1 MKVVEKGRNAILVCE
16 AEGDPPVNIYWVKDS
31 IRLRRDPRFTVMQQG
46 KLRGE
51 RETMFCYCCIIAHN
65 IAFRL
70 FFTNILTQSHEH
82 DITKTQKSQSHE
94 SFLQSI
100 IVHMFLHI
108 YYSISFV
115 SIQYYSH
122 VSINK
127 MQKNISQNF
136 VSTSSFRSS
145 LLSVKLIT
153 TLYIFMHVMSAV

>member
-82 DITKTQKSQSHE
+82 DIIKPQKSQPHE

-127 MQKNISQNF
+127 MQENISQNF
-136 VSTSSFRSS
+136 VLTSSFRSS

>member
-51 RETMFCYCCIIAHN
+51 RETMFCYCCLIAHN
-65 IAFRL
+65 IAFRS

-82 DITKTQKSQSHE
+82 HITQKSQPHE
-94 SFLQSI
+94 SFLQGI
-100 IVHMFLHI
+100 TLHNMFLHI

-115 SIQYYSH
+115 SIQYCSH

-136 VSTSSFRSS
+136 VSTSSSRSS

>member
-82 DITKTQKSQSHE
+82 HTTKTRNHNHMNHFCK
-94 SFLQSI
+94 
-100 IVHMFLHI
+100 VHMFLHI
-108 YYSISFV
+108 CYSISFV

>member
-82 DITKTQKSQSHE
+82 DITKPYRNHSHMNHFCKVLWYTCFYTFITAFH
-94 SFLQSI
+94 SFLFSI
-100 IVHMFLHI
+100 IVMYL
-108 YYSISFV
+108 
-115 SIQYYSH
+115 
-122 VSINK
+122 
-127 MQKNISQNF
+127 
-136 VSTSSFRSS
+136 
-145 LLSVKLIT
+145 
-153 TLYIFMHVMSAV
+153 

>member
-82 DITKTQKSQSHE
+82 DIIKPYMDGL
-94 SFLQSI
+94 LQSI

-127 MQKNISQNF
+127 MQENISQNF
-136 VSTSSFRSS
+136 VLTSSFRSS

>member
-82 DITKTQKSQSHE
+82 DIIKPYMDGL
-94 SFLQSI
+94 LQSI

-115 SIQYYSH
+115 SI
-122 VSINK
+122 
-127 MQKNISQNF
+127 
-136 VSTSSFRSS
+136 
-145 LLSVKLIT
+145 
-153 TLYIFMHVMSAV
+153 